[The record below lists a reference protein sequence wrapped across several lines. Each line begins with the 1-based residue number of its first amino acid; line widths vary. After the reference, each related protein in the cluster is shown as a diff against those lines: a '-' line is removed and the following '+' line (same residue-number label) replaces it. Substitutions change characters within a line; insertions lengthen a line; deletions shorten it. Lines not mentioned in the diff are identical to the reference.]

1 MRLYNKINMNMEKR
15 IIYVLCFV
23 TSLLYT
29 SCNSCEGTDDSFR
42 SGSSKSKSKELID
55 KNINDLGLER
65 WNKQKYIEIRDNQI
79 ATFKGTQNAKTALR
93 GKLDNVY
100 GKVLV
105 KEGNLLMSNK
115 CGSNHKTLSLVIA
128 ELKNFPN
135 AEDRED
141 LEKRYKEHQEMLSF
155 INSMYA
161 KQKVNSFNDQYN
173 KSFETDIKNKAANY
187 LKREISCVTIK
198 NGLNNTAAAFNARRK
213 DFADK
218 VVELYCQQ
226 TSYNRRDYNLTI
238 TKLENLKLKDNSW
251 ELKMQDFKQKYS
263 NE

>member
-1 MRLYNKINMNMEKR
+1 MNMKKN
-15 IIYVLCFV
+15 IIIVLCFA
-23 TSLLYT
+23 TALLYT

-55 KNINDLGLER
+55 NNINDLGQER

-105 KEGNLLMSNK
+105 KEGNLLMSNN
-115 CGSNHKTLSLVIA
+115 CGSNHKTLSLVMT
-128 ELKNFPN
+128 ELKKFPK
-135 AEDRED
+135 AENRED
-141 LEKRYKEHQEMLSF
+141 LEKRYNEHQEMLSF

-161 KQKVNSFNDQYN
+161 KQKVNSYNDQYN

-187 LKREISCVTIK
+187 LKREITCATIK
-198 NGLNNTAAAFNARRK
+198 KGLNNTDAAFSTRRK
-213 DFADK
+213 DFANK
-218 VVELYCQQ
+218 VVDLYCQQ
-226 TSYNRRDYNLTI
+226 TSYNRRDYNMI
-238 TKLENLKLKDNSW
+238 KTKLENLKLKDNSW

>member
-1 MRLYNKINMNMEKR
+1 MNMKKN
-15 IIYVLCFV
+15 IIIVLCFA
-23 TSLLYT
+23 TALLYT

-55 KNINDLGLER
+55 KNINDLGQER

-93 GKLDNVY
+93 DKLDYVY

-105 KEGNLLMSNK
+105 KEGNFLMSNN
-115 CGSNHKTLSLVIA
+115 CGSNHKALSQVMT
-128 ELKNFPN
+128 ELKNFPK
-135 AEDRED
+135 AENRED
-141 LEKRYKEHQEMLSF
+141 LEKRYNEHQEMLSF

-161 KQKVNSFNDQYN
+161 KQKVNSYNDQYN
-173 KSFETDIKNKAANY
+173 KSFETDIKNKAGNY

-198 NGLNNTAAAFNARRK
+198 NGLNNTDAAFSARRK
-213 DFADK
+213 DFANK
-218 VVELYCQQ
+218 VVDLYCQQ
-226 TSYNRRDYNLTI
+226 TSYNRRDYNMI
-238 TKLENLKLKDNSW
+238 KTKLENLKLKDNSW